1 MKVLTSTTNNS
12 AGGAA
17 KSCIRLHQALL
28 EDGVSS
34 ELLMLEHPHKEIPH
48 GHSFYEFHVNE
59 QRRKKKSI
67 PLSKKIYTK
76 VLYELGRD
84 EEAIFN
90 KKMTYEAKIISQ
102 KKYGSETFHF
112 AHSQYRIEQHPL
124 YKEAEIVNLHCMI
137 NNFLDYTTFFANK
150 LKPIVWTLH
159 DMTPFTG
166 GCVYSEGCDG
176 YISGCTN
183 CPQLKGTDNSNYTA
197 DTLKVKQ
204 KSLEGMKNFTIVS
217 PSIWLL
223 NESKKSSLFKDFRHE
238 HIPYGLN
245 SKVFKPRDKAYS
257 RDILGL
263 PVDKPVILFVSHNI
277 HNQRKG
283 YQYLSD
289 ALKALK
295 LQDKVTL
302 CAVGAKSTEST
313 NNGFIE
319 LGSFSDERLM
329 SMVYSAAD
337 IFVIPSI
344 EDNLPNTVLESL
356 LCGTPVI
363 GFPIGGIPDMVK
375 SGVNGYLCD
384 NVSVDALAKQLNIFM
399 DNPKIFNREQ
409 IRDEAVKKYDSSVQ
423 SRAYIKLYNELLQ
436 NN

>member
-28 EDGVSS
+28 ENGISS
-34 ELLMLEHPHKEIPH
+34 ELLMLEQPHKEIPH
-48 GHSFYEFHVNE
+48 GHSFYEFHVKE
-59 QRRKKKSI
+59 HKKKNVS
-67 PLSKKIYTK
+67 LSKKIYTK
-76 VLYELGRD
+76 VLYELGKD
-84 EEAIFN
+84 EEALFN
-90 KKMTYEAKIISQ
+90 KKMAYEAKIISQ

-112 AHSQYRIEQHPL
+112 ASSQYRINEHPL
-124 YKEAEIVNLHCMI
+124 YKEAKIVNLHCMI
-137 NNFLDYTTFFANK
+137 NNFLDYTTFFADK
-150 LKPIVWTLH
+150 AKPIVWTLH

-176 YISGCTN
+176 YLSSCAN
-183 CPQLKGTDNSNYTA
+183 CPQLKGTDNPNYTA

-204 KSLEGMKNFTIVS
+204 KALERMQNFTIVS

-223 NESKKSSLFKDFRHE
+223 NESKKSSLFKNFRHE
-238 HIPYGLN
+238 LIPYGLN
-245 SKVFKPRDKAYS
+245 SNVFKPRDKAYS

-289 ALKALK
+289 AFKALK
-295 LQDKVTL
+295 LQDKVSL
-302 CAVGAKSTEST
+302 CAVGAKSTDST
-313 NNGFIE
+313 DNGFIE

-329 SMVYSAAD
+329 SIVYSAAD
-337 IFVIPSI
+337 IFVIPSV

-363 GFPIGGIPDMVK
+363 GFPIGGIPDMIE
-375 SGVNGYLCD
+375 SGINGFLCD
-384 NVSVDALAKQLNIFM
+384 NVSVDALAKQITVFL
-399 DNPKIFNREQ
+399 DNPEVFNRKH
-409 IRDEAVKKYDSSVQ
+409 IRENAVKKYDSSVQ
-423 SRAYIKLYNELLQ
+423 SGAYIKLYNELLQ